1 VAAALKL
8 ELKPLLRLA
17 EQVEAVPCPKGASAW
32 AGRLAERPIIII
44 KTGMGREAAGRALEA
59 LEGRP
64 LAALISMGTCGALE
78 AGMAR
83 GDIVIAERVLA
94 ERVICEGPGVEFD
107 CQGELVEAA
116 AAALGQGGRVVRGAL
131 LCRDAV
137 ASEPELK
144 RRLAARYGV
153 VAVDMES
160 GAVAAYAAGRGV
172 PFLALKVV
180 SDRASDWMLPLDGR
194 GWLAEPVRRTLR
206 LPRYLAGVARAA
218 AGFRETLRGLEAA
231 ARIVQGLGGQPVM
244 AKSE

>member
-44 KTGMGREAAGRALEA
+44 KTGMGREAAGRSLEA

-64 LAALISMGTCGALE
+64 LAGLISMGTCGALE
-78 AGMAR
+78 AGLGR
-83 GDIVIAERVLA
+83 GDVVVAERV
-94 ERVICEGPGVEFD
+94 VCEGLGVEFD
-107 CQGELVEAA
+107 CQGELVDAA

-144 RRLAARYGV
+144 RLLAARYGV

-160 GAVAAYAAGRGV
+160 GAVAAWAAGRGV

-231 ARIVQGLGGQPVM
+231 ARIVRWLASREAVG
-244 AKSE
+244 